1 MELIALQTEFCCE
14 SNNVDRALVQMCK
27 MLTAEFLRT
36 HRSEI
41 YEGTGT
47 IYEDTIVSF
56 GPGENFEQIIALIL
70 KEKEYSVQVCVGTSI
85 TLRALNISCTIE
97 SITVGNEVFKSL
109 DYNDSEP
116 LAKINLLFRLDHYD
130 ILYRR
135 LPNLQ
140 HSSLSS
146 SSTTS
151 AVAAAAVT
159 EQEQE
164 QSKDSSYIPSEN
176 SCSVT
181 NKNPVA
187 SLENGVYGLKGD

>member
-1 MELIALQTEFCCE
+1 M
-14 SNNVDRALVQMCK
+14 
-27 MLTAEFLRT
+27 
-36 HRSEI
+36 
-41 YEGTGT
+41 
-47 IYEDTIVSF
+47 
-56 GPGENFEQIIALIL
+56 
-70 KEKEYSVQVCVGTSI
+70 SI

-97 SITVGNEVFKSL
+97 SITENNEVFKSL

-116 LAKINLLFRLDHYD
+116 LVKINLLLRIDHYD

-135 LPNLQ
+135 LPNFQ

-151 AVAAAAVT
+151 AAAET
-159 EQEQE
+159 EQEQKKNN
-164 QSKDSSYIPSEN
+164 SNYILNVS

-181 NKNPVA
+181 NKDPVA